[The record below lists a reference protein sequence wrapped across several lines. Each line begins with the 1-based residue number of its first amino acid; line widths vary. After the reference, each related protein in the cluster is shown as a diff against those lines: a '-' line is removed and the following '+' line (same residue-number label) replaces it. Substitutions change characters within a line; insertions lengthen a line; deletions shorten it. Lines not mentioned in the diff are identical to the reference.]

1 VRTAGGVR
9 SFRLPIML
17 LLTAV
22 IALCTAQAAA
32 AHGISNTAD
41 VQLAQ
46 SFAGNELTIVL
57 RRTEIVPGPL
67 VVDVVA
73 HDPVRPVEIA
83 LSASAVESP
92 DPTPYTGSVKL
103 ESRPGVY
110 TARLRVDRAGPWEL
124 ELRAGDER
132 AVLPFRVMVP
142 TSAVWE
148 KLSYSGFALAGV
160 LLALALLAAATR
172 RRSLG
177 TAGGLA
183 AVVTLTVALTAALL
197 SSSMQPALPEG
208 APPTIPNRPED
219 GFAAGGRPYLNQTL
233 TTSPAQPLAGQEFT
247 LTLTLAD
254 GATGRLADDLVSHHA
269 ALAHTVITS
278 ADCGF
283 FRHLHPV
290 RLGPGVLQLR
300 LTVDRPGRYLVNTE
314 LERADSGG
322 QLVTGSFQ
330 VTGEARPEPPAPPD
344 DTETVLRLDPGK
356 PVAGQPTGIE
366 LEVRANGRPVRD
378 LQPWLGMAG
387 HLVVRDTRSD
397 LFGHVHERDS
407 MAAQSVPGARLPDD
421 TVAQY
426 GPVLRF
432 AYTFPTAGRYPVWI
446 QYMRGFRVHTV
457 PLFID
462 VAPEER

>member
-1 VRTAGGVR
+1 MRTAGGVR

-17 LLTAV
+17 LLTGLL
-22 IALCTAQAAA
+22 ALFGAQTAA

-73 HDPVRPVEIA
+73 HDPVRPVEITLTA
-83 LSASAVESP
+83 TAVESP
-92 DPTPYTGSVKL
+92 DPAPNTGSVRLGNK
-103 ESRPGVY
+103 PGVY
-110 TARLRVDRAGPWEL
+110 TTRLRVDRAGPWEL
-124 ELRAGDER
+124 ELRTGDER

-148 KLSYSGFALAGV
+148 KVSFPAFALAGV

-177 TAGGLA
+177 VAGGLA

-197 SSSMQPALPEG
+197 SPSMLPAVPEG
-208 APPTIPNRPED
+208 APPTVQNRPED
-219 GFAAGGRPYLNQTL
+219 GFAAGGRPYLNQAL
-233 TTSPAQPLAGQEFT
+233 TTSPAQPLVGQEFT
-247 LTLTLAD
+247 LTLALAD
-254 GATGRLADDLVSHHA
+254 GATGRPADDLVSHHA

-278 ADCGF
+278 ADCVF

-290 RLGPGVLQLR
+290 RRGPGVLELR

-330 VTGEARPEPPAPPD
+330 VTGDAQPEPPAPQD

-366 LEVRANGRPVRD
+366 LEVRAGGRPVRD

-432 AYTFPTAGRYPVWI
+432 AFTFPTAGRYPVWI

-457 PLFID
+457 PLFVD